1 MGNGYSIYSDDADA
15 NANANVDIV
24 NKINKIATEYIVQQN
39 YSDMKRLLDKNK
51 YDEMVDLVTI
61 VLSKNIKTSDIEILV
76 NHLYSTNV
84 ERNIQMEIQERQIQ
98 ETHLKK
104 CKKIALFYL
113 KVAHLFDSI
122 MMCISPYIMSSSNIL
137 SFDNTTQNMNM
148 CTRRLNAL
156 IDANI
161 NLGKQNEI
169 NMKSPSCH
177 MYADPHSL
185 MEEEGIPELEKLYYD
200 MYDFDSRSFAK
211 MSEKMRREYEMDVE
225 LFYNAFQGNK
235 QSSSDSSKQSSS
247 DSSKQS
253 SSDSSKQS
261 SSDSSKQSSSNVK
274 RFSDIKMSDIITK
287 DYNKDCNSTDEYV
300 YVNNRTKPYRQEKER
315 LFKKYTDNIKTM
327 TAFIHKSEKELLYIL
342 NNVFVKDERINAY
355 NLHENIH
362 LYTIDKLSDDARRII
377 VDFYSKCEEFYV
389 EGVQIYEAIVQN
401 QIKHTTIRQIETSN
415 DLLNEL
421 RGI

>member
-1 MGNGYSIYSDDADA
+1 MGNGYSIYSDDADANANA

-84 ERNIQMEIQERQIQ
+84 ERNTQMEME

-225 LFYNAFQGNK
+225 LFYNAFQGSN
-235 QSSSDSSKQSSS
+235 QSSSDSSTSSSDSNKQSSS
-247 DSSKQS
+247 SGSSG
-253 SSDSSKQS
+253 
-261 SSDSSKQSSSNVK
+261 SSNVK

-415 DLLNEL
+415 ELLNEL
-421 RGI
+421 RGL

>member
-1 MGNGYSIYSDDADA
+1 
-15 NANANVDIV
+15 
-24 NKINKIATEYIVQQN
+24 
-39 YSDMKRLLDKNK
+39 
-51 YDEMVDLVTI
+51 
-61 VLSKNIKTSDIEILV
+61 
-76 NHLYSTNV
+76 
-84 ERNIQMEIQERQIQ
+84 
-98 ETHLKK
+98 
-104 CKKIALFYL
+104 
-113 KVAHLFDSI
+113 
-122 MMCISPYIMSSSNIL
+122 
-137 SFDNTTQNMNM
+137 
-148 CTRRLNAL
+148 
-156 IDANI
+156 
-161 NLGKQNEI
+161 
-169 NMKSPSCH
+169 
-177 MYADPHSL
+177 
-185 MEEEGIPELEKLYYD
+185 
-200 MYDFDSRSFAK
+200 
-211 MSEKMRREYEMDVE
+211 
-225 LFYNAFQGNK
+225 
-235 QSSSDSSKQSSS
+235 
-247 DSSKQS
+247 
-253 SSDSSKQS
+253 
-261 SSDSSKQSSSNVK
+261 
-274 RFSDIKMSDIITK
+274 MSDIITK